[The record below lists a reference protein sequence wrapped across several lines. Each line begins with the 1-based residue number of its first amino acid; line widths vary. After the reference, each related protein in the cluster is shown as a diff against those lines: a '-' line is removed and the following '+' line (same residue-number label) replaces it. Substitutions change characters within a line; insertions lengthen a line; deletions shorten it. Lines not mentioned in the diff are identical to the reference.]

1 LVSNGIEENVVWL
14 IILSLSG
21 LAIGFVGGMVGLVL
35 GVLRFPLIMGVEVSA
50 SITAGTNIGISTLG
64 AITAAIRHYR
74 QNNIDFHIFL
84 IMALTGAIGAFIGSF
99 LTKHIPVYVL
109 FTVIGLIVSY
119 ESCVLLRA
127 SKSKQN
133 KQLLLSSSYFK
144 DNNNNIDKKEEKKS
158 FAIFTIESTIGFGVG
173 FLGGIVGL
181 VLGSIRMPAMISVLK
196 MEPKI
201 AIGTNLAI
209 ASFMGTF
216 GLIGHLINNNVNY
229 IILIIMGFTAMIG
242 GYIGAKYTNRFSD
255 VTLKRIIGIVLIV
268 VALTMFWRVYL
279 SFLVNY

>member
-1 LVSNGIEENVVWL
+1 LVSIGIEESVVW
-14 IILSLSG
+14 IAILSLSG

-50 SITAGTNIGISTLG
+50 SIIAGTNIGISTLG
-64 AITAAIRHYR
+64 AITAAIRHYH

-84 IMALTGAIGAFIGSF
+84 IMALAGAIGAFIGSF
-99 LTKHIPVYVL
+99 LTKQIPVYVL
-109 FTVIGLIVSY
+109 LAIIGIIVSY
-119 ESCVLLRA
+119 ESFVLLRA
-127 SKSKQN
+127 SKSNEKE
-133 KQLLLSSSYFK
+133 QLLSSSSYFK
-144 DNNNNIDKKEEKKS
+144 DNNNNIDKKKKKKS

-229 IILIIMGFTAMIG
+229 IILTIMGSTAMIG

-255 VTLKRIIGIVLIV
+255 VTLKRIIGIVLIA
-268 VALTMFWRVYL
+268 VALTMFWCVYL
-279 SFLVNY
+279 SFLGNY

>member
-1 LVSNGIEENVVWL
+1 MFELVSNGIEENVVWL

-21 LAIGFVGGMVGLVL
+21 LGIGFVGGMVGLVL

-64 AITAAIRHYR
+64 AITSAIRHYR

-84 IMALTGAIGAFIGSF
+84 IMALTGSIGAFIGSF
-99 LTKHIPVYVL
+99 LTKQIPVYVL
-109 FTVIGLIVSY
+109 FTVIGIIVSY
-119 ESCVLLRA
+119 ESFVLLRA
-127 SKSKQN
+127 SESNEKEQ
-133 KQLLLSSSYFK
+133 LLSSSSPYFK
-144 DNNNNIDKKEEKKS
+144 DNNT
-158 FAIFTIESTIGFGVG
+158 IFTIESTIGFGVG

-229 IILIIMGFTAMIG
+229 IILIIMGSTAMIG

-255 VTLKRIIGIVLIV
+255 VTLKRIIGVVLIV
-268 VALTMFWRVYL
+268 VALTMFWRVII
-279 SFLVNY
+279 LVNY